1 MKWTDIPSGQ
11 TNGAFQRL
19 MVAFGDQA
27 HTIVEKINTDE
38 SVAQRVAVLCL
49 NNGYEPSTSQMK
61 AREIMGKNFF
71 GIEEAQKHFG
81 VTPTKAQLGY
91 LAEIPFSEEV
101 LTACKDTHVLV
112 AVLPMTILEVRG
124 KVEKKLFYS
133 HEDAWYNNQAFA
145 NEKAE
150 LGWHL
155 IRKTPVENST
165 SKNWKEQ
172 QALLSKDEETPTASV
187 LVYTIIGHF
196 LATEERLFEKIYV
209 RTSSLDSDGRRVLV
223 GYFDSGGLYVYDWY
237 DDDRFDYVGVSA
249 SRKQ

>member
-19 MVAFGDQA
+19 MVAFGDRA
-27 HTIVEKINTDE
+27 DTIVEKINTDE
-38 SVAQRVAVLCL
+38 KVAERVATLCL
-49 NNGYEPSTSQMK
+49 NNGYEPSTSQVK
-61 AREIMGKNFF
+61 ARKIVGKNFF

-112 AVLPMTILEVRG
+112 AVLPMTFLEVRG

-165 SKNWKEQ
+165 AKNWKEQ
-172 QALLSKDEETPTASV
+172 QAILSKDEETPTASV

-196 LATEERLFEKIYV
+196 LATGERLFEKVYV
-209 RTSSLDSDGRRVLV
+209 RTSSLASVGRRVDV
-223 GYFDSGGLYVYDWY
+223 GRFGAGGLDVSFWN
-237 DDDRFDYVGVSA
+237 DDRRDDGLGVSA